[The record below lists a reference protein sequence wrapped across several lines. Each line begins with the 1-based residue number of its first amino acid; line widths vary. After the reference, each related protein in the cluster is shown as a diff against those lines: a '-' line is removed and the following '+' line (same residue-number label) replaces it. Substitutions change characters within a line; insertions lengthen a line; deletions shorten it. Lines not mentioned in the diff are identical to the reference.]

1 MYVRLTKSKK
11 SKHPTLQIVQGIR
24 EGKKVKQKIIASLG
38 VIKSKKD
45 LEKAGKL
52 AEHLVRQLEKEGIPI
67 DKKLCIKDLVH
78 RKTVYDGFGVVVDKI
93 MELTDFSNVIHQA
106 QGKQRFDLEN
116 VIKLMIV
123 QRLELPGSKLRT
135 YERQHDHGFENI
147 SLHQIY
153 RAMDAIGPFSAEIQK
168 HAFQTVQKFSEDTI
182 DCFFFDV
189 TTLYFESVIQD
200 DLKNFGFSKDQKHH
214 SVQIVLALVVDSK
227 GMPLAYEVFQGNL
240 AETKTL
246 IPVLETLRN
255 RFSIKNVTVVCDRG
269 LASISNVKA
278 LQEAKF
284 HFVIASKLRSM
295 SKNLKINDLTFY
307 KPLLGQENLPKE
319 KQILY
324 RTMPHPQYEHA
335 FLIVTYSPSR
345 AKKDREDRECLIEKL
360 RKKLNKPFEASVKSV
375 ISNSGYKKYTTAKK
389 GSSIVLNEKAMKNDA
404 AWDGFHGIAVSNSA
418 NISLEEALL
427 RYRDLWHVEET
438 FRIIKSTL
446 KTRPIF
452 HWISHRIKAHVLL
465 CFLTLFFERFLE
477 LRLRQK
483 GTPLTPDRLRY
494 ALSGIHTVI
503 FENFGTSK
511 TVKMPSLLSEDAK
524 NIFAA
529 LEIPIQRETQMCC
542 V

>member
-246 IPVLETLRN
+246 IPVLETL
-255 RFSIKNVTVVCDRG
+255 
-269 LASISNVKA
+269 
-278 LQEAKF
+278 
-284 HFVIASKLRSM
+284 
-295 SKNLKINDLTFY
+295 
-307 KPLLGQENLPKE
+307 
-319 KQILY
+319 
-324 RTMPHPQYEHA
+324 
-335 FLIVTYSPSR
+335 
-345 AKKDREDRECLIEKL
+345 
-360 RKKLNKPFEASVKSV
+360 
-375 ISNSGYKKYTTAKK
+375 
-389 GSSIVLNEKAMKNDA
+389 
-404 AWDGFHGIAVSNSA
+404 
-418 NISLEEALL
+418 
-427 RYRDLWHVEET
+427 
-438 FRIIKSTL
+438 
-446 KTRPIF
+446 
-452 HWISHRIKAHVLL
+452 
-465 CFLTLFFERFLE
+465 
-477 LRLRQK
+477 
-483 GTPLTPDRLRY
+483 
-494 ALSGIHTVI
+494 
-503 FENFGTSK
+503 
-511 TVKMPSLLSEDAK
+511 
-524 NIFAA
+524 
-529 LEIPIQRETQMCC
+529 
-542 V
+542 